1 MYLLVLREILRLTK
15 AVHGALAGGHR
26 SSLNLRKHDTAFRL
40 GLLLLWLLIHALEAL
55 KGRRDVILTHYALDL
70 AHEVSVK
77 LMAIETLFLG
87 RATIVDTDLLVAVV
101 ELPRLTLILLVEVH
115 DEERVLEVDE
125 EVSHVG
131 HLLRLLLIGDDVEC
145 RVPVLLCSVD
155 LILQLFL
162 RIAARNIL
170 DTQVGS

>member
-26 SSLNLRKHDTAFRL
+26 TSLNLRKHDTAFRL
-40 GLLLLWLLIHALEAL
+40 GLLLLRLLTHALEAL
-55 KGRRDVILTHYALDL
+55 KGRSDVILTHYALDL
-70 AHEVSVK
+70 VHEVSVK

-131 HLLRLLLIGDDVEC
+131 HLLRLLLISDDVEC

-155 LILQLFL
+155 LIL
-162 RIAARNIL
+162 
-170 DTQVGS
+170 

>member
-26 SSLNLRKHDTAFRL
+26 ASRNLRKHDTAFRL
-40 GLLLLWLLIHALEAL
+40 GLLLLLLRLLTHALEAL
-55 KGRRDVILTHYALDL
+55 KGRSDVILTHYALDL
-70 AHEVSVK
+70 VHEVSVK

-131 HLLRLLLIGDDVEC
+131 HLLRLLLIGDNVEC
-145 RVPVLLCSVD
+145 RVPGLLCFVD
-155 LILQLFL
+155 LIL
-162 RIAARNIL
+162 
-170 DTQVGS
+170 